1 MPKKHQAT
9 QLPSQSMPS
18 PGAKG
23 FTKQLQIDTKT
34 LVGLLDLGPAKA
46 LIESIEQKRGGSRVL
61 CIVYNDRG
69 PLPEILTTSVL
80 KPLEAIL
87 SKTGKMSGLDVFLRS
102 TGGIT
107 EVPWRIVSLLRE
119 FSDKLSIIIPS
130 IALSGATHLAIA
142 GDELIM
148 TPFSV
153 LGSVDPTRN
162 HPLLPKDAAGKPI
175 PTSVEDLKHCI
186 KFIREQL
193 GESYQKQNLALI
205 ISELFK
211 YISPLAIGALEQSY
225 NLSKLITRKC
235 LSTRKEPLTE
245 EKINRI
251 VDQLA
256 GGYYSHSFLIS
267 RAEVEKD
274 LGLPV
279 TSPDAELVELI
290 SRLENHYDQR
300 FKKEMQQLPAPDS
313 QFFVRLG
320 GVIQVADNGW
330 AIAQITKQDGQLVSD
345 PWMPFSQEER

>member
-1 MPKKHQAT
+1 MTTH
-9 QLPSQSMPS
+9 LP
-18 PGAKG
+18 
-23 FTKQLQIDTKT
+23 IDNNT
-34 LVGLLDLGPAKA
+34 LVGLLDLGPARL
-46 LIESIEQKRGGSRVL
+46 LIESIERKRQGPRLL

-69 PLPEILTTSVL
+69 PLPAMLMPAALNPLT
-80 KPLEAIL
+80 AIL
-87 SKTGKMSGLDVFLRS
+87 SRIGKVSGLDVFLRS

-107 EVPWRIVSLLRE
+107 EVPWRMVTLLRE
-119 FSDKLSIIIPS
+119 FSDRLSIIVPS
-130 IALSGATHLAIA
+130 IALSGATHIAIA

-162 HPLLPKDAAGKPI
+162 HQLLPKDAAGKPI

-193 GESYQKQNLALI
+193 EDSYQKQDLALI

-211 YISPLAIGALEQSY
+211 YINPLAIGALEQSY

-235 LSTRKEPLTE
+235 LTTRKEPLTE
-245 EKINRI
+245 EKINKI

-256 GGYYSHSFLIS
+256 GGYFSHSFLIS
-267 RAEVEKD
+267 RAEVVKD

-279 TSPDAELVELI
+279 TSPDAELTELI
-290 SRLENHYDQR
+290 SRLENHYVER
-300 FKKEMQQLPAPDS
+300 FGKEPQPLPAPNS

-320 GVIQVADNGW
+320 GVIQIADNGW
-330 AIAQITKQDGQLVSD
+330 AIAQIIKQDGQLVVD
-345 PWMPFSQEER
+345 AWIPFS

>member
-1 MPKKHQAT
+1 MSKKHQAT
-9 QLPSQSMPS
+9 RPHSQSLPS
-18 PGAKG
+18 AAVKG
-23 FTKQLQIDTKT
+23 MTTHLQINTNT
-34 LVGLLDLGPAKA
+34 LVGLLDLGPARS
-46 LIESIEQKRGGSRVL
+46 LIDSIEQKRQGSRLL

-69 PLPEILTTSVL
+69 PLPAMLTPSAL
-80 KPLEAIL
+80 NPLAAIL
-87 SKTGKMSGLDVFLRS
+87 SRTGKMSSLDVFLRS

-107 EVPWRIVSLLRE
+107 EVPWRIVTLLRE
-119 FSDKLSIIIPS
+119 FSDRLSIIVPS

-162 HPLLPKDAAGKPI
+162 HSLLPKDAIGKPI

-193 GESYQKQNLALI
+193 EESYQEQDLALI

-211 YISPLAIGALEQSY
+211 YINPLAIGALEQSY

-235 LSTRKEPLTE
+235 LTTRKEPLTE
-245 EKINRI
+245 EKINKI

-256 GGYYSHSFLIS
+256 GGYFSHSFLIS

-279 TSPDAELVELI
+279 TRPDAELTELI
-290 SRLENHYDQR
+290 SRLENHYVER
-300 FKKEMQQLPAPDS
+300 FGKEPQPLPAPNS
-313 QFFVRLG
+313 QLLVRLG

-330 AIAQITKQDGQLVSD
+330 AIAQIIKQDGQPVVD
-345 PWMPFSQEER
+345 PWIPFS